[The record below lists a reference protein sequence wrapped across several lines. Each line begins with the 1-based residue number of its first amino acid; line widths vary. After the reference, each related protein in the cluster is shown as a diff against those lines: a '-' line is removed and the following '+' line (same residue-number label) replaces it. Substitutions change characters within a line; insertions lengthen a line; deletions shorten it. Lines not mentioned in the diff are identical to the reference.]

1 MNEKLK
7 ALRKRHGMTQREFSQ
22 KIKCTRSLYSLVET
36 GKRKGS
42 RDFWANVQTACNL
55 SGGEVWEMMQYAKTN
70 APDVHDKVS

>member
-7 ALRKRHGMTQREFSQ
+7 ALRKRYGMTQREFSK
-22 KIKCTRSLYSLVET
+22 KINCTRSLYSLVET

-55 SGGEVWEMMQYAKTN
+55 SGGETWEMMQNAGAKT
-70 APDVHDKVS
+70 PDVYSKVS